1 MDTTRHSRMSSRYHP
16 PQCQADAPHRYLIV
30 TKFSGTTPNLAE
42 WQARCQGPL
51 PNCYKVFGVG
61 SEAAARC
68 LPLPAHLPDH
78 HSTPSSLSHA
88 RIIRTNTPTA
98 IRFSPRRVGR
108 IPLIF
113 SPLSVCPT
121 QPSSPT
127 AIPRTADNSS
137 GPHCSYT

>member
-1 MDTTRHSRMSSRYHP
+1 VDTTRHSRMSSRYHP

-42 WQARCQGPL
+42 RQARVKARYRIVTKFLGSGRKL
-51 PNCYKVFGVG
+51 PH
-61 SEAAARC
+61 EAFFRSA
-68 LPLPAHLPDH
+68 PLPDH